1 MTDEPT
7 AAAGPGFAPPVRI
20 PGPSRAP
27 LAWGRLFPGKNA
39 AGRIPHPRLSP
50 LAGAPSSPGHG
61 REPLRTPHDEARRR
75 RRRRLPVKSWH
86 PREGARQA
94 GSSPRAARLF
104 AEGKKRSAREE
115 RTTTKSPRAAAA
127 GERAGARDASRGRRG
142 AACAARA
149 CGLAR
154 SPSQSGGKARG
165 APAGPGPGRRRDPA
179 PGKPPPPRFPRSSEP
194 TTATGSRAGA
204 APMRGGDAA
213 AAAAASPGEREGGAG
228 GAERPARPLWHVTPR
243 PPLRKRASQDGG
255 GESLRAGTAAA
266 RAPPGGPPR
275 RQVRFSEEV
284 LEHSADEG
292 APRRR
297 QGRRARAAGEA
308 AAMEERAKGEARRAA
323 AYQLRSAGPR
333 PSTPAEREEQE
344 PAEESVSP
352 EDVFSAT
359 ELRLRTPNKNTDC
372 QAETEEDT
380 DLLGINGT
388 LCRPPLRRSPRTES
402 SYARDRRSTMKK
414 AEDEATEKEHENSP
428 EIRSTTFKTTRTDP
442 QYLEQKTQRFEQ
454 RATSWSRP
462 QDSRLHY
469 KETKK
474 IKDHTRKTQPPPAP
488 KSSTPSSGRNLL
500 LMILTLGV
508 LCIATLGFYMIYSFC
523 TMEIDDKALKSFQ
536 NRMKE
541 LMNTYP
547 GQDEWLW
554 KKIQT
559 TFEKRLNSSQPRGE
573 PAILLLTAAKE
584 AEAALKCLSNNIAD
598 AFSSSQSTAMIKID
612 GAGKA
617 ALDSDAV
624 KLAVDEELSSG
635 FSEGKKVAV
644 VHRFESLPAGS
655 TLIFYK
661 YCDHENAAF
670 KDVALLLTVLL
681 EEESLQKSLSP
692 LEVEEKVKD
701 FLWAKFTDSSMP
713 SSYNHMDTDKLS
725 GLWSRI
731 SHVILPVRPEHVP
744 TQEKCLQPSMPAK
757 EPSQSTLLQTVE

>member
-1 MTDEPT
+1 
-7 AAAGPGFAPPVRI
+7 
-20 PGPSRAP
+20 
-27 LAWGRLFPGKNA
+27 
-39 AGRIPHPRLSP
+39 
-50 LAGAPSSPGHG
+50 
-61 REPLRTPHDEARRR
+61 
-75 RRRRLPVKSWH
+75 
-86 PREGARQA
+86 
-94 GSSPRAARLF
+94 
-104 AEGKKRSAREE
+104 
-115 RTTTKSPRAAAA
+115 
-127 GERAGARDASRGRRG
+127 
-142 AACAARA
+142 
-149 CGLAR
+149 
-154 SPSQSGGKARG
+154 
-165 APAGPGPGRRRDPA
+165 
-179 PGKPPPPRFPRSSEP
+179 
-194 TTATGSRAGA
+194 
-204 APMRGGDAA
+204 
-213 AAAAASPGEREGGAG
+213 
-228 GAERPARPLWHVTPR
+228 
-243 PPLRKRASQDGG
+243 
-255 GESLRAGTAAA
+255 
-266 RAPPGGPPR
+266 
-275 RQVRFSEEV
+275 
-284 LEHSADEG
+284 
-292 APRRR
+292 
-297 QGRRARAAGEA
+297 
-308 AAMEERAKGEARRAA
+308 MEERAKGEARRAA

-388 LCRPPLRRSPRTES
+388 LCRPPLRRSPRT
-402 SYARDRRSTMKK
+402 
-414 AEDEATEKEHENSP
+414 
-428 EIRSTTFKTTRTDP
+428 DP

-462 QDSRLHY
+462 QG
-469 KETKK
+469 
-474 IKDHTRKTQPPPAP
+474 
-488 KSSTPSSGRNLL
+488 STPSSGRNLL

-744 TQEKCLQPSMPAK
+744 TQEKCLQVK
-757 EPSQSTLLQTVE
+757 

>member
-1 MTDEPT
+1 MAGCGRGGNTERTILSQKKPVNTLSYPCIFFLSYGQILLNCQT
-7 AAAGPGFAPPVRI
+7 APLLISDDCGILVRIIKYADLKLNLHVLLAPP
-20 PGPSRAP
+20 
-27 LAWGRLFPGKNA
+27 
-39 AGRIPHPRLSP
+39 
-50 LAGAPSSPGHG
+50 SS
-61 REPLRTPHDEARRR
+61 
-75 RRRRLPVKSWH
+75 
-86 PREGARQA
+86 
-94 GSSPRAARLF
+94 SSV
-104 AEGKKRSAREE
+104 
-115 RTTTKSPRAAAA
+115 
-127 GERAGARDASRGRRG
+127 
-142 AACAARA
+142 CA
-149 CGLAR
+149 
-154 SPSQSGGKARG
+154 
-165 APAGPGPGRRRDPA
+165 
-179 PGKPPPPRFPRSSEP
+179 
-194 TTATGSRAGA
+194 
-204 APMRGGDAA
+204 
-213 AAAAASPGEREGGAG
+213 
-228 GAERPARPLWHVTPR
+228 
-243 PPLRKRASQDGG
+243 
-255 GESLRAGTAAA
+255 
-266 RAPPGGPPR
+266 
-275 RQVRFSEEV
+275 
-284 LEHSADEG
+284 
-292 APRRR
+292 
-297 QGRRARAAGEA
+297 
-308 AAMEERAKGEARRAA
+308 
-323 AYQLRSAGPR
+323 
-333 PSTPAEREEQE
+333 
-344 PAEESVSP
+344 
-352 EDVFSAT
+352 
-359 ELRLRTPNKNTDC
+359 
-372 QAETEEDT
+372 
-380 DLLGINGT
+380 LG
-388 LCRPPLRRSPRTES
+388 
-402 SYARDRRSTMKK
+402 
-414 AEDEATEKEHENSP
+414 
-428 EIRSTTFKTTRTDP
+428 
-442 QYLEQKTQRFEQ
+442 
-454 RATSWSRP
+454 
-462 QDSRLHY
+462 
-469 KETKK
+469 
-474 IKDHTRKTQPPPAP
+474 
-488 KSSTPSSGRNLL
+488 STPSSGRNLL

-744 TQEKCLQPSMPAK
+744 TQEKCLQVK
-757 EPSQSTLLQTVE
+757 